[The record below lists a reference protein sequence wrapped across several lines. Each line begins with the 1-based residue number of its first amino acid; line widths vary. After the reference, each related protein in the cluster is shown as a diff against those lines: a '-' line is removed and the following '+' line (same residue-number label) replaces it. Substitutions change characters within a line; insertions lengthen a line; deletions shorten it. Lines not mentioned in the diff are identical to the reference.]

1 MTSSL
6 KAARLAVLT
15 IFFVN
20 GATIAS
26 WVPHIPLVQ
35 EKLDLSE
42 GLLGLALLGVAAG
55 AVVSLTLSGWL
66 IARFGSRAVTSVS
79 TVAFCFS
86 LPLPVLAPNLA
97 LLMLA
102 LVFFGLCNGAMD
114 VAMNT
119 QAVAVEEHY
128 GKPIMSSFHG
138 FFSLGGLFGAGT
150 GGLILASG
158 VSSRLHVVGAAL
170 LFLIVG
176 VFALRYLLP
185 KQAENSDSAEG
196 PAFMLPK
203 GSLLGLGLL
212 AFVVFVGE
220 GSMADWSAVYLRNTL
235 GSSTGLAAA
244 GFAAF
249 SLMMALGR
257 LTGDYIVGRL
267 GPTMTVRLGSL
278 IAGTGLGLSL
288 LIAQPLAAII
298 GFGCVGLGLA
308 NLVPIL
314 FSAAGRTPGVAP
326 GTGIAAV
333 ATLGYLGWLAGPPII
348 GFTAELVTLAG
359 ALGLVAVALGL
370 VTVFARLVRP
380 GKAGQGGSSPKNA
393 IAEAEETLR

>member
-6 KAARLAVLT
+6 RAARLAVLT

-97 LLMLA
+97 LLILA

-128 GKPIMSSFHG
+128 SKSIMSSFHG
-138 FFSLGGLFGAGT
+138 FFSLGGAFWGRRGRLDFGEWRQFKASCCRRSPTLPHRGRVRAPLPLAEIRRKT
-150 GGLILASG
+150 RIPLRVPPLCYPKVRYSDLGCWRCVVFIGEGFDGGLERGLSTQEL
-158 VSSRLHVVGAAL
+158 RLEHRPRRRR
-170 LFLIVG
+170 F
-176 VFALRYLLP
+176 RR
-185 KQAENSDSAEG
+185 
-196 PAFMLPK
+196 
-203 GSLLGLGLL
+203 LL
-212 AFVVFVGE
+212 ADDG
-220 GSMADWSAVYLRNTL
+220 AW
-235 GSSTGLAAA
+235 
-244 GFAAF
+244 AF
-249 SLMMALGR
+249 DG
-257 LTGDYIVGRL
+257 
-267 GPTMTVRLGSL
+267 
-278 IAGTGLGLSL
+278 
-288 LIAQPLAAII
+288 
-298 GFGCVGLGLA
+298 
-308 NLVPIL
+308 
-314 FSAAGRTPGVAP
+314 
-326 GTGIAAV
+326 
-333 ATLGYLGWLAGPPII
+333 
-348 GFTAELVTLAG
+348 
-359 ALGLVAVALGL
+359 
-370 VTVFARLVRP
+370 
-380 GKAGQGGSSPKNA
+380 
-393 IAEAEETLR
+393 